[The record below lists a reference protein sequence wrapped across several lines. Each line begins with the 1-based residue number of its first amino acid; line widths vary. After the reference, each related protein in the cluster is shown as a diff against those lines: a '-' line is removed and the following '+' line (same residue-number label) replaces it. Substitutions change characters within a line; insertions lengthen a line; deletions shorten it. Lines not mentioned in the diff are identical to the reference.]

1 MKIVRQLG
9 SFAVVGSLVLG
20 VKFYHKSTTATEVK
34 ESLLAICSSDSSCND
49 AVNTHFQN
57 CFNSSYDFGSRR
69 RSANVDTEQ
78 LASCL
83 NSNAGAEYFA
93 AN

>member
-9 SFAVVGSLVLG
+9 SFIVAGSLVLG
-20 VKFYHKSTTATEVK
+20 VKFYHKSTTATEIK
-34 ESLLAICSSDSSCND
+34 ESLLAICTNDSNCSN

-69 RSANVDTEQ
+69 RSASVDTEQ

-83 NSNAGAEYFA
+83 NTNSGAEYFA